1 MTVMTLKRVCK
12 AAAFAAKTAALG
24 LALVGVLVAPAGLCQ
39 LAAGAAMLLAAAVVY
54 GIGARCEDAGRAVA
68 AKRLPASRAAA
79 QQPRT
84 GR

>member
-1 MTVMTLKRVCK
+1 MKKTKAVKPLVDIAMTILLFVLMAYQLTGP
-12 AAAFAAKTAALG
+12 FAHEW
-24 LALVGVLVAPAGLCQ
+24 
-39 LAAGAAMLLAAAVVY
+39 AGAAMLLAAAVVY

-68 AKRLPASRAAA
+68 ARRLPARRTAA

>member
-24 LALVGVLVAPAGLCQ
+24 LALVGVLVAPAGLWQ
-39 LAAGAAMLLAAAVVY
+39 LAAAMLLAAAVVY

-68 AKRLPASRAAA
+68 ARRLPARRTAA